1 MKKIIKEIIKIYKK
15 QGFIFEN
22 RTKHL
27 VAIHK
32 DTKKMVTIA
41 RTPSDYRAYKNICKM
56 LDNAMA
62 A

>member
-1 MKKIIKEIIKIYKK
+1 MKKMIKEIIKIYKK

-32 DTKKMVTIA
+32 DTKKKVIIA

-56 LDNAMA
+56 LDNAMVA
-62 A
+62 

>member
-1 MKKIIKEIIKIYKK
+1 MKKMIKEIIKIYKK
-15 QGFIFEN
+15 HGFIFEN
-22 RTKHL
+22 RKKHL

-32 DTKKMVTIA
+32 DTNKMVIIG

-56 LDNAMA
+56 LDNAKA